1 MNFTLH
7 EDWRLII
14 KKAWSLKLNAL
25 ALVLGA
31 LEVWVGMVKPDGVP
45 PLLFASLS
53 SLVTV
58 GAMMA
63 RVMAQKELSDGP
75 VK

>member
-1 MNFTLH
+1 MNVSLV
-7 EDWRLII
+7 EDWKTIV

-25 ALVLGA
+25 ALALGA

-45 PLLFASLS
+45 PMLFASLS
-53 SLVTV
+53 SLVTI
-58 GAMMA
+58 GAMGA
-63 RVMAQKELSDGP
+63 RVLAQKELSDGA

>member
-1 MNFTLH
+1 MNLNLV
-7 EDWRLII
+7 EDWKTIV

-31 LEVWVGMVKPDGVP
+31 LEVWVGMMKPEGVP

-53 SLVTV
+53 SLVTI
-58 GAMMA
+58 GAMGA
-63 RVMAQKELSDGP
+63 RVMAQKELSDDA

>member
-1 MNFTLH
+1 MNLVD
-7 EDWRLII
+7 DWRAIV

-45 PLLFASLS
+45 PMLFAMLS
-53 SLVTV
+53 SLVTA
-58 GAMMA
+58 GAMGA
-63 RVMAQKELSDGP
+63 RVMAQKELSDG
-75 VK
+75 KSK